1 MKKLL
6 TLALM
11 GCGLAASAQ
20 TDFQIKGD
28 FDADWVNCV
37 PWDSKNNSKA
47 YGTQPEGWVVSN
59 VPNALVSSIASAEE
73 SNGGKAV
80 VLKNTDAAGQKIPA
94 YMTLGKTWATAETKN
109 TTTRN
114 EDGGSFGGI
123 SFTHHPDAI
132 RLQYKRNNSKGAE
145 RASVIAYLWTGSWTQ
160 AEVPGNTAIGI
171 LWSWGTAT
179 KTTMTDRDR
188 NVLGM
193 PTTLGGAVTST
204 DNAQLVASVAS
215 YISESSEDWQEL
227 TAELDYGQFA
237 GKDVSVEKLNVVIS
251 ANDYFA
257 DRSTIVS
264 GNSLTVDNVELVY
277 YHALKQLAYAGAQL
291 NFSETQLSYDLSS
304 EYYDASKLSFTKKG
318 QGATVST
325 AYDEET
331 AVLTITVKGED
342 YDAATNADALTT
354 YTIQFGKPLNS
365 VLTGATFG
373 EETLTLG
380 EGTVNVDHIYNAEA
394 LTLTCDD
401 AEATIEK
408 TYDEATGLLTV
419 KVTGSDVDRNPTNIH
434 TYTFQFRLPLVSTL
448 TGAKYGDEDLTLG
461 EETIIVD
468 HIYNADALTLTLD
481 DAEATIEKNFDEETG
496 LLTVTVTGSDVAENP
511 ANVHTYTFQFRLPLE
526 SVISGITY
534 NDQPVSFSED
544 EPIVIEGS
552 YEEGLFV
559 VSCEGDAEAV
569 ITEAYDEE
577 SRTATITV
585 TGSDV
590 DENPANVHIY
600 KFVFTQA
607 TGISAVQTAG
617 RYDVYTL
624 SGVQLRKGAATLAGL
639 QKGIYVVNGK
649 KVVVK

>member
-1 MKKLL
+1 
-6 TLALM
+6 M

-28 FDADWVNCV
+28 FDANWVNCV
-37 PWDSKNNSKA
+37 PWTSNGNSDTK
-47 YGTQPEGWVVSN
+47 GTQPEGWTLSN
-59 VPNALVSSIASAEE
+59 VPSVKVLFFSVDIPAVGAESE
-73 SNGGKAV
+73 GVQGKAV
-80 VLKNTDAAGQKIPA
+80 TLTNQSASGQFIPG
-94 YMTLGKTWATAETKN
+94 YLTLGKSWATAETKL
-109 TTTRN
+109 TTVRN
-114 EDGGSFGGI
+114 ADGGAFGGI

-132 RLQYKRNNSKGAE
+132 RLKYKRDNSKGAE
-145 RASVIAYLWTGSWTQ
+145 RASVIAYLWKGTWTQ
-160 AEVPGNTAIGI
+160 ADVPGNTAV
-171 LWSWGTAT
+171 GTMSYGSAT

-188 NVLGM
+188 NVLGKE
-193 PTTLGGAVTST
+193 TACGGAVTST
-204 DNAQLVASVAS
+204 DDAELIASVES
-215 YISESSEDWQEL
+215 YISESNTEWQEL
-227 TAELDYGQFA
+227 TAELDYGKYA
-237 GKDVSVEKLNVVIS
+237 GKEVDVQKLNVVIS

-291 NFSETQLSYDLSS
+291 NFSETQLSYDLSG

-342 YDAATNADALTT
+342 YDAATNADALTV